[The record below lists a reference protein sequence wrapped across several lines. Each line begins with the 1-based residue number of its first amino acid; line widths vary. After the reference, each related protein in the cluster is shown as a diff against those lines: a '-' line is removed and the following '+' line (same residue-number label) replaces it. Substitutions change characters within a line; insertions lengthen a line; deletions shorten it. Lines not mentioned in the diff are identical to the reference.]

1 MESNEYWRNRAL
13 KLEARAN
20 EKSEALQKKLKREY
34 TKAAKEIRQK
44 VDSFYLRYANEQGL
58 SYSEAVKALSSK
70 EAREWRK
77 TIGEYVEEIKAL
89 PDGALKSR
97 LIAEL
102 DMRSYASQQDRLSE
116 LASQIDMEIDRL
128 FIGAEQQMSA
138 TMTDILE
145 DGYYRKSF
153 DLQQRT
159 GVLTQI
165 PRLSPEFV
173 ENALTYPWSGADFS
187 TRLWNNKRALLFSM
201 RQTLTQGAIQGQ
213 SIAKMSKSLAD
224 TMGKSYIVAERLI
237 RTEANHFHSEADRG
251 AYEAAGV
258 EQYEFMATLDNRVSE
273 VCAGLD
279 GKIFDVKD
287 AQTGVNYPP
296 MHPWCRSTTVEHDPE
311 AAADGEPMP
320 DDMDFEDWEEWQENT
335 LTNAPKNGIEKL
347 KGKINGIKKRAA
359 DNGGATE
366 VDIKEAGKIMRAE
379 IEKNQKFAARAAAV
393 TENLKQAEIFAK
405 RCNDLNAKMT
415 KALGNEFDELHKEW
429 DETYSKYKKAIEE
442 YRKALEVRYYENAN
456 DIKAIYSDV
465 RIMGSDGFDIAAHLN
480 KSKSKVR
487 KNIEDAYNVYPRD
500 WVEAS
505 IKRGKLTPKIEKRGY
520 YSDHKSVIAVSGD
533 SEAKAFN
540 VAIHELGHRFEKAVP
555 NILTHEK
562 DFYARR
568 TDGEALVWLGKGYK
582 GNEKTRRD
590 QFLNPYMGKDYAGTA
605 YELVS
610 MGFEMAY
617 TRPEELLQ
625 DEDMA
630 EWIFGLLAI
639 E

>member
-77 TIGEYVEEIKAL
+77 TIGEYVDEIKAL

-116 LASQIDMEIDRL
+116 LASQIDIEIDRL

-173 ENALTYPWSGADFS
+173 ENTLTYPWSGADFS

-213 SIAKMSKSLAD
+213 SIAKMSKNLAD

-320 DDMDFEDWEEWQENT
+320 DDMSFEDWEEWQDNVIEEDSPRKPTKGEYGVNWTAVHSEAYNAKIRKITSNDKAVTAIETRAKWALNNRDGKNT
-335 LTNAPKNGIEKL
+335 EELYAIDLNLGKEIARITNQSNEYGVARVPSFDNGVIEAAKKGAKVLLLHNHPRSLPPSISDINNLFGVPNALGITIGHDGSIYLYSAPKEKIPMRDYAIALRKNKEYTEITAIEK
-347 KGKINGIKKRAA
+347 A
-359 DNGGATE
+359 
-366 VDIKEAGKIMRAE
+366 
-379 IEKNQKFAARAAAV
+379 
-393 TENLKQAEIFAK
+393 
-405 RCNDLNAKMT
+405 LN
-415 KALGNEFDELHKEW
+415 EL
-429 DETYSKYKKAIEE
+429 
-442 YRKALEVRYYENAN
+442 
-456 DIKAIYSDV
+456 
-465 RIMGSDGFDIAAHLN
+465 
-480 KSKSKVR
+480 SKV
-487 KNIEDAYNVYPRD
+487 
-500 WVEAS
+500 
-505 IKRGKLTPKIEKRGY
+505 
-520 YSDHKSVIAVSGD
+520 
-533 SEAKAFN
+533 F
-540 VAIHELGHRFEKAVP
+540 
-555 NILTHEK
+555 
-562 DFYARR
+562 
-568 TDGEALVWLGKGYK
+568 
-582 GNEKTRRD
+582 
-590 QFLNPYMGKDYAGTA
+590 
-605 YELVS
+605 
-610 MGFEMAY
+610 GFRM
-617 TRPEELLQ
+617 ELL
-625 DEDMA
+625 
-630 EWIFGLLAI
+630 
-639 E
+639 